1 MTKTMEVEFTDE
13 QFEKVKAMESKGI
26 SVGEAIDM
34 LFRIQKGVIEEN
46 SNQLEQKRAEINEK
60 KAAIEAEEA
69 EFNREL
75 ENFNKLMD
83 TGLDVEEKRKSLQFS
98 TILLMKKIMKT
109 KLFNPNKKSIDERHI
124 QIITP
129 IIWKWISLAIKI

>member
-69 EFNREL
+69 ELNRTPA
-75 ENFNKLMD
+75 LM
-83 TGLDVEEKRKSLQFS
+83 LKKKRRSLPFS

-109 KLFNPNKKSIDERHI
+109 RLSNPNKKSIG
-124 QIITP
+124 
-129 IIWKWISLAIKI
+129 

>member
-69 EFNREL
+69 ELNREL

-83 TGLDVEEKRKSLQFS
+83 TGLDVEEKEKIIAIQYNPSDEEDYEDKIIQS
-98 TILLMKKIMKT
+98 KQKVHWMKDIF
-109 KLFNPNKKSIDERHI
+109 KL
-124 QIITP
+124 
-129 IIWKWISLAIKI
+129 

>member
-1 MTKTMEVEFTDE
+1 
-13 QFEKVKAMESKGI
+13 MESKGI

-69 EFNREL
+69 ELNREL

-83 TGLDVEEKRKSLQFS
+83 TGLDVEEKEKIIAIQYDPSDEEDYEDKIIQS
-98 TILLMKKIMKT
+98 KQKVNWMKDIF
-109 KLFNPNKKSIDERHI
+109 KL
-124 QIITP
+124 
-129 IIWKWISLAIKI
+129 